1 MKDKD
6 KIEKLDKFNKKLI
19 SKLNLTSTAKSWS
32 DLLPIMKDVL
42 SMLTKNNDFDFNELS
57 DKKTLSKRLAQ
68 GLNPE
73 CPSGLHEIVID
84 IYEII
89 LKNIMSLH
97 QNTLM
102 DNLYYYAYGLFP
114 FFPNASNQNKGKFL
128 ENIVKPIFLKLNKD
142 ELKLCLPGLLSSLI
156 PGLEDNEQMIQSIS
170 RVFDSIISKN
180 DGEMEKDFFGVYW
193 TLLLRCEHLRKGG
206 ILYLLEKII
215 KYSEL
220 QEIKE
225 ENKKTNI
232 IEKQFPN
239 INLTIV
245 NSLCEIIKNK
255 DNVTVRNGME
265 FIVSRLPLTKEN
277 DMITDDAKINLI
289 ISGLH
294 LLIKGD
300 STTIRRLKNWI
311 LGINDQDDDDIIF
324 DSEDMKYK
332 MNLVIKAIE
341 FIFDLNKNYFE
352 KELCDNILIIK
363 NLFELEEEFIN
374 LILPGT
380 AYTILKCVVNF
391 WQIELDYS
399 ENIEKDGIIQRIKEL
414 FEGNPK
420 CYDLL
425 WKSVANS
432 INELS
437 KEENCSSEQKINEII
452 DPLKFCLIFF
462 NMKSNDNRIKYYF
475 PLVTNLLGVIK
486 NINCKKSNFKKIK
499 QIILIILA
507 LVKSLQEAKF
517 HDKKDN
523 ETKTGDDNVKI
534 IDDKDKQLEMEKENI
549 NKINAEENK
558 NNIVFEIYDKIED
571 ENEENGVVIRPSIL
585 NEINDEENINIDEGN
600 DDAYNICEG
609 SNLVGILKNT
619 SFGQIMKELSSNI
632 LTFQEY
638 YINILDEYSKI
649 TKQITK
655 FEILLFRQCG
665 ELVIRLQEYSQ
676 AKEIEMPKWIKHLE
690 KIIFQIKEDSI
701 NNILSIEAAQILLD
715 LNLSSSL
722 KSKIFEE
729 IKKNFKTEEIDK
741 DIISSENIESIQKR
755 INVQKNCFELLI
767 GKFYLLSN
775 KQSNQT
781 LIMELLLKMYLVDKN
796 RFTEIINNT
805 FEVDEYQIEN
815 INLFTNFWKLT
826 NEYYPEEKFF
836 EKAECI
842 LKMVDLLD
850 NKNPVLRH
858 LSKTWLN
865 QTNQCYDKI
874 VDPIIQILL
883 DNQLIFEGKKD
894 ENAEL
899 RKKDDTNNILK
910 AFTSL
915 KNIILTCQIFPFL
928 RRKKPDEELVS
939 KLKFEYFEPNKL
951 YYPQTL
957 VSIALHY
964 IKTKSKDNLDKKFE
978 KDVLIVNA
986 ASCEFLEFLLNNIN
1000 DPQFLI
1006 DNHRVINITIITLLK
1021 MYLKKKNEEVMSAQ
1035 LLDVLKA
1042 LYFNCPLEV
1051 IKKSYN
1057 KTKYINILKDGIL
1070 INTLI
1075 TGMTNEHFYIR
1086 EHFLSFTKKCIE
1098 TFISIITIEDKEELQ
1113 NFYSLCNRFIQP
1125 LANNLIN
1132 RIIINNE
1139 EKNDTEKFSHYDRI
1153 TNNIIFKN
1161 YCEEYKEYKIYDE
1174 NDILSI
1180 LNSIKVIIKNCF
1192 KNEILEKSNKSGS
1205 TKNVKLFSIIAIPFF
1220 KKKAL
1225 RAKLDLSGDW
1235 ISFKKELVNG
1245 LKTNSPFLSFLTTAI
1260 IDYTDKKPN
1269 KEISDMPTNLY
1280 DNQISIILKSFLTV
1294 WTNQSDKYELI
1305 DYCLNPNGI
1314 LPPPQNGP
1322 KKSLTEEQIRTA
1334 KENIKSDTIKQ
1345 YILDIAMNLFITDSI
1360 KFIESIID
1368 LWCSD
1373 NNETLRDKTIN
1384 DKQFKLSII
1393 ELLITMDIPIDIILF
1408 CVGVVLQNK
1417 ITLKKDIYKK
1427 IGKDYQTPHER
1438 SIYESKVFHF
1448 LYSYILLNP
1457 NKYINKKNENDINEI
1472 WKELCTILNNAIN
1485 GTKIIYTYCWMYE
1498 FMRLCSIK
1506 FKAYNVDKET
1516 KLNIDNIL
1524 NIITYKLM
1532 DAAFSDKLECKYLS
1546 NNILVLPILPHIY
1559 KSMVDSLFKDDNLYQ
1574 KNVEGINK
1582 KKTGSKNDNNISKSA
1597 ISNNNNNK
1605 NNLSLFF
1612 SETVTPGSDERT
1624 PFPKKVRTSLDI
1636 SLNKINANK
1645 EEPNE
1650 FSKFID
1656 DYIKHTIFEK
1666 RINKD
1671 TGQEELNPKI
1681 LNLTYQRLAFIMIKE
1696 NFYPLVRNLFF
1707 DNFNITKKYYTDLIN
1722 KLLSLI
1728 KGKKDQFKRQFANE
1742 CLAYLMEKSPKNIYN
1757 CAKIPLM
1764 EYIKSP
1770 QLFTV
1775 TQRELHESKI
1785 IISKLADEYQDIL
1798 KDLLNEMNDTNFF
1811 VRNSDEDKRKILRRV
1826 SFVIYSCE
1834 KDKFSKNFGLIR
1846 NKAMELL
1853 TDYTDNNLLEGEI
1866 FLIMRMLFL
1875 RFSHEGVM
1883 QMIRDL
1889 WPIIFTEL
1897 IQNILDKKRNKD
1909 FNLLSESFKFVE
1921 LLSLVN
1927 IEEFSLYQWIFMLDT
1942 YDMKDLDMKNE
1953 NSLLKR
1959 LLEKN
1964 NKLFRPLSL
1973 EAFVGNNIQFNPK
1986 KLEGE
1991 HKGKSELYIKAQNE
2005 TTLREAIGKFFYS
2018 IGDMN
2023 SYKVEV
2029 NYEQI
2034 EDNIENDFLRIK

>member
-1 MKDKD
+1 MKEKDKFDRPEKFD
-6 KIEKLDKFNKKLI
+6 KRLI
-19 SKLNLTSTAKSWS
+19 SKINSSATAKSWS

-42 SMLTKNNDFDFNELS
+42 NILTKNNEFDFNDIS
-57 DKKTLSKRLAQ
+57 DKKLLSKRLAQ

-73 CPSGLHEIVID
+73 CPSGLHEIIID

-89 LKNIMSLH
+89 LKNIMSKH
-97 QNTLM
+97 GNTLM

-311 LGINDQDDDDIIF
+311 LGVNDQDDDDIIF

-332 MNLVIKAIE
+332 MNLIIKAIE
-341 FIFDLNKNYFE
+341 FLFDLNNNYFE
-352 KELCDNILIIK
+352 KELCDNIIMIK
-363 NLFELEEEFIN
+363 KLFGEEEEFIN
-374 LILPGT
+374 LILPDT

-391 WQIELDYS
+391 WEIELDCS
-399 ENIEKDGIIQRIKEL
+399 ENIEKNGTIQRTKEL
-414 FEGNPK
+414 FEENQE
-420 CYDLL
+420 CYNCL
-425 WKSVANS
+425 WNSLANS

-437 KEENCSSEQKINEII
+437 KEGNYNSEQKINEII
-452 DPLKFCLIFF
+452 DPIKFCLIFF
-462 NMKSNDNRIKYYF
+462 DMKSNDNRIQYFF
-475 PLVTNLLGVIK
+475 PLITNLLGVIK
-486 NINCKKSNFKKIK
+486 NINCTRKNFKKIK
-499 QIILIILA
+499 QIALIILA
-507 LVKSLQEAKF
+507 LVKSLQESKF
-517 HDKKDN
+517 HDIKKN
-523 ETKTGDDNVKI
+523 EPKKEDEVKI
-534 IDDKDKQLEMEKENI
+534 MDDKDKQLEMEKERI

-558 NNIVFEIYDKIED
+558 NDIVFEIYDKVENEND
-571 ENEENGVVIRPSIL
+571 ENIAMIRPSVL
-585 NEINDEENINIDEGN
+585 NEINNENNANNEED

-609 SNLVGILKNT
+609 ANFQGILKNQLLT
-619 SFGQIMKELSSNI
+619 QLMNELSNNI
-632 LTFQEY
+632 VKFQEY
-638 YINILDEYSKI
+638 YIEILTQYSNIG
-649 TKQITK
+649 KQATK
-655 FEILLFRQCG
+655 FEVLFFRQLA
-665 ELVIRLQEYSQ
+665 ELIIRLQEYSQ
-676 AKEIEMPKWIKHLE
+676 AKENGIPIWIKYLE
-690 KIIFQIKEDSI
+690 KIIFQANDS
-701 NNILSIEAAQILLD
+701 NNFLSIEAANILLD

-729 IKKNFKTEEIDK
+729 IKKHFKTEEIDK
-741 DIISSENIESIQKR
+741 DLISSLNIEEIKKR
-755 INVQKNCFELLI
+755 INVQSNCFELLL

-781 LIMELLLKMYLVDKN
+781 LIMELLLKMYLIDKN
-796 RFTEIINNT
+796 RFTEIINDT
-805 FEVDEYQIEN
+805 FKADEYLIEN
-815 INLFTNFWKLT
+815 INLFNNFWKLT
-826 NEYYPEEKFF
+826 NEYYPEIKFF
-836 EKAECI
+836 EKSECI
-842 LKMVDLLD
+842 LKMVDLID
-850 NKNPVLRH
+850 DKNPVLRH

-865 QTNQCYDKI
+865 QANQCYDKI
-874 VDPIIQILL
+874 IDPIIQILL
-883 DNQLIFEGKKD
+883 DNQSIFESKKD
-894 ENAEL
+894 ETVES
-899 RKKDDTNNILK
+899 NNNFDSNKILK
-910 AFTSL
+910 AFISL

-928 RRKKPDEELVS
+928 RRKKPDQEIAS
-939 KLKFEYFEPNKL
+939 KLKFEYFDTNKL
-951 YYPQTL
+951 YYPHIL
-957 VSIALHY
+957 VSITLHY
-964 IKTKSKDNLDKKFE
+964 IKTKSKDNLNKKFE
-978 KDVLIVNA
+978 KEVLTVNA

-1006 DNHRVINITIITLLK
+1006 DNHRVINITIINLLK
-1021 MYLKKKNEEVMSAQ
+1021 MYLRKKNEEVMSAQ

-1042 LYFNCPLEV
+1042 LYFNCPLEI
-1051 IKKSYN
+1051 IKKTYN

-1161 YCEEYKEYKIYDE
+1161 YCEEYKEYKTYDE

-1192 KNEILEKSNKSGS
+1192 KNEILEKSNNTGS
-1205 TKNVKLFSIIAIPFF
+1205 KENVKLFSILTIPFF

-1225 RAKLDLSGDW
+1225 KTKLDLSGDW
-1235 ISFKKELVNG
+1235 RTFKKELVNG
-1245 LKTNSPFLSFLTTAI
+1245 LKTNNPFVSFLTSAI

-1294 WTNQSDKYELI
+1294 WTNQSDKYEII

-1314 LPPPQNGP
+1314 LPPPPNLP
-1322 KKSLTEEQIRTA
+1322 RKYLTEEQIKAA
-1334 KENIKSDTIKQ
+1334 KEDIKNNEIKQ
-1345 YILDIAMNLFITDSI
+1345 IILDIAMNLFITDST

-1373 NNETLRDKTIN
+1373 NNENLRDKTIN
-1384 DKQFKLSII
+1384 DKQFKLTII
-1393 ELLITMDIPIDIILF
+1393 ELLISMEIPIDIILF

-1417 ITLKKDIYKK
+1417 LAIKKDIYKK
-1427 IGKDYQTPHER
+1427 IGKDYQTPLER
-1438 SIYESKVFHF
+1438 SIYEAKVFHF

-1457 NKYINKKNENDINEI
+1457 NKKLIKNNDLNEI
-1472 WKELCTILNNAIN
+1472 WKEIYNILNITIN

-1498 FMRLCSIK
+1498 IMRLCSAR
-1506 FKAYNVDKET
+1506 FYVQSADKET
-1516 KLNIDNIL
+1516 KVNIEMIF
-1524 NIITYKLM
+1524 NIITTKLM
-1532 DAAFSDKLECKYLS
+1532 DAAFSEKLECKYLS
-1546 NNILVLPILPHIY
+1546 NNILVLPFLPHIY
-1559 KSMVDSLFKDDNLYQ
+1559 NSIINKLFKDDNLYK
-1574 KNVEGINK
+1574 KNLEGTNK
-1582 KKTGSKNDNNISKSA
+1582 KKNRNKSDNNLNKSTS
-1597 ISNNNNNK
+1597 SNSNNK

-1612 SETVTPGSDERT
+1612 SETVTPGQDERVS
-1624 PFPKKVRTSLDI
+1624 FAKKARTSLDI
-1636 SLNKINANK
+1636 SLNKFSVK

-1650 FSKFID
+1650 LSKFID
-1656 DYIKHTIFEK
+1656 DYIKYTIFQS
-1666 RINKD
+1666 INNKD
-1671 TGQEELNPKI
+1671 KEKLNPNT
-1681 LNLTYQRLAFIMIKE
+1681 LNQTYQRLAFIIIKE
-1696 NFYPLVRNLFF
+1696 NFYPIVKNLFL
-1707 DNFNITKKYYTDLIN
+1707 DNINITKKYYTDLIN

-1728 KGKKDQFKRQFANE
+1728 KGKKDKFKCQFANE
-1742 CLAYLMEKSPKNIYN
+1742 CLAYFMEKSPKNIYN

-1770 QLFTV
+1770 QLFNV

-1798 KDLLNEMNDTNFF
+1798 KDLINEMNDKNFF
-1811 VRNSDEDKRKILRRV
+1811 TRNSDEDKRKILRRV

-1834 KDKFSKNFGLIR
+1834 KDKFNKNFGLIR
-1846 NKAMELL
+1846 NKAIELL
-1853 TDYTDNNLLEGEI
+1853 TDYTDNNILESEI

-1897 IQNILDKKRNKD
+1897 IQNILDAKRNKD
-1909 FNLLSESFKFVE
+1909 FNLLLESFKFVE

-1942 YDMKDLDMKNE
+1942 YDINDLDTRNQ

-1959 LLEKN
+1959 LLDKN

-1973 EAFVGNNIQFNPK
+1973 ENFAGKEIPFK
-1986 KLEGE
+1986 ARRLEGM
-1991 HKGKSELYIKAQNE
+1991 HRGKSELYIIAQNAN
-2005 TTLREAIGKFFYS
+2005 TLNEKIIDFWYS

-2034 EDNIENDFLRIK
+2034 EDNIENDFLSIKKGI